1 MMMKIMRT
9 ISTFTLLFL
18 MFASPTLANDP
29 LTIKLDNMK
38 NGITR
43 LIGAV
48 EEQRTQLEM
57 LKNDV
62 ANSGPDQGTLDTI
75 SVLDREI
82 EELKD
87 SILQQL
93 AAIDQNAAQIKDQID
108 ALAIENSKVKSE
120 QLQLIERVAK
130 IEDIFRMEKQVDAIV
145 KREDGSAELFRLNT
159 VTEFKS
165 VLPDGSLC
173 REYAEVLQNFPA
185 RDLNAFFVVG
195 TSNDIQLCKLEY
207 GLTQWQVVP
216 ASIADRGH
224 VIKKY

>member
-1 MMMKIMRT
+1 MT
-9 ISTFTLLFL
+9 ITRMVSAFAMALLQFATPTF
-18 MFASPTLANDP
+18 ANDP

-48 EEQRTQLEM
+48 EEQRTQLEL

-62 ANSGPDQGTLDTI
+62 KNSAPDQETIDSIAGLD
-75 SVLDREI
+75 SEI
-82 EELKD
+82 DELKN
-87 SILQQL
+87 SIFEQL
-93 AAIDQNAAQIKDQID
+93 TAIDQNAAQMKDQIR
-108 ALAIENSKVKSE
+108 ALTLENSNMKSE
-120 QLQLIERVAK
+120 QLQLFERVAK

-159 VTEFKS
+159 VAEFKS

-173 REYAEVLQNFPA
+173 EEYAEVLQNFPA

-195 TSNDIQLCKLEY
+195 SSNDIQLCKLEY

>member
-1 MMMKIMRT
+1 M
-9 ISTFTLLFL
+9 
-18 MFASPTLANDP
+18 
-29 LTIKLDNMK
+29 
-38 NGITR
+38 
-43 LIGAV
+43 
-48 EEQRTQLEM
+48 EEQRTQLEL

-62 ANSGPDQGTLDTI
+62 ENSGQDQETIDSIAGLD
-75 SVLDREI
+75 SEI
-82 EELKD
+82 DELKN
-87 SILQQL
+87 SIFEQL
-93 AAIDQNAAQIKDQID
+93 AAIDQNAAQIKDQIR
-108 ALAIENSKVKSE
+108 ALTIENSNMKSE
-120 QLQLIERVAK
+120 QLQLFERIAK

-159 VTEFKS
+159 VAEFKS

-173 REYAEVLQNFPA
+173 QEYAEVLQNFPA

-195 TSNDIQLCKLEY
+195 SSNDIQLCKLEY

>member
-1 MMMKIMRT
+1 MT
-9 ISTFTLLFL
+9 ITITRMVSAFAMALLPFATPTF
-18 MFASPTLANDP
+18 ANDP

-48 EEQRTQLEM
+48 EEQRTQLEL

-62 ANSGPDQGTLDTI
+62 ENSGQDQETIDSIAGLD
-75 SVLDREI
+75 SEI
-82 EELKD
+82 DELKN
-87 SILQQL
+87 SIFEQL
-93 AAIDQNAAQIKDQID
+93 AAIDQNAAQIKDQIR
-108 ALAIENSKVKSE
+108 ALTIENSNMKSE
-120 QLQLIERVAK
+120 QLQLFERIAK

-159 VTEFKS
+159 VAEFKS

-173 REYAEVLQNFPA
+173 QEYAEVLQNFPA

-195 TSNDIQLCKLEY
+195 SSNDIQLCKLEY

>member
-1 MMMKIMRT
+1 MT
-9 ISTFTLLFL
+9 ITRMVSAFAMALLPFATPTF
-18 MFASPTLANDP
+18 ANDP

-48 EEQRTQLEM
+48 EEQRTQLEL
-57 LKNDV
+57 LKNV
-62 ANSGPDQGTLDTI
+62 VENSGPDQETIDSIAGLD
-75 SVLDREI
+75 SEI
-82 EELKD
+82 DELKN
-87 SILQQL
+87 SIFEQL
-93 AAIDQNAAQIKDQID
+93 TAIDQNAAQMKDQIR
-108 ALAIENSKVKSE
+108 ALTLENSNMKSE
-120 QLQLIERVAK
+120 QLQLFERVAK

-159 VTEFKS
+159 VAEFKS
-165 VLPDGSLC
+165 VLPNGSLC
-173 REYAEVLQNFPA
+173 EEYAEVLQNFPA

-195 TSNDIQLCKLEY
+195 SSNDIQLCKLEY

>member
-1 MMMKIMRT
+1 MVSAFAMALLPFAT
-9 ISTFTLLFL
+9 PTF
-18 MFASPTLANDP
+18 ANDP

-48 EEQRTQLEM
+48 EEQRTQLEL

-62 ANSGPDQGTLDTI
+62 ENSGQDQETIDSIAGLD
-75 SVLDREI
+75 SEI
-82 EELKD
+82 DELKN
-87 SILQQL
+87 SIFEQL
-93 AAIDQNAAQIKDQID
+93 AAIDQNAAQIKDQIR
-108 ALAIENSKVKSE
+108 ALTIENSNMKSE
-120 QLQLIERVAK
+120 QLQLFERIAK

-159 VTEFKS
+159 VAEFKS

-173 REYAEVLQNFPA
+173 QEYAEVLQNFPA

-195 TSNDIQLCKLEY
+195 SSNDIQLCKLEY

-224 VIKKY
+224 VIKEY

>member
-1 MMMKIMRT
+1 MT
-9 ISTFTLLFL
+9 ITRMVSAFAMALLPFATPTF
-18 MFASPTLANDP
+18 ANDP

-48 EEQRTQLEM
+48 EEQRTQLEL
-57 LKNDV
+57 LKNV
-62 ANSGPDQGTLDTI
+62 VENSGPDQETIDSIAGLD
-75 SVLDREI
+75 SEI
-82 EELKD
+82 DELKN
-87 SILQQL
+87 SIFEQL
-93 AAIDQNAAQIKDQID
+93 TAIDQNAAQMKDQIR
-108 ALAIENSKVKSE
+108 ALTLENSNMKSE
-120 QLQLIERVAK
+120 QLQLFERVAK

-159 VTEFKS
+159 VAEFKS

-173 REYAEVLQNFPA
+173 EEYAEVLQNFPA

-195 TSNDIQLCKLEY
+195 SSNDIQLCKLEY

>member
-1 MMMKIMRT
+1 MT
-9 ISTFTLLFL
+9 ITRMVSAFAMALLPFATPTF
-18 MFASPTLANDP
+18 ANDP

-48 EEQRTQLEM
+48 EEQRTQLEL

-62 ANSGPDQGTLDTI
+62 ENSAPDQETIDSIAGLD
-75 SVLDREI
+75 SEI
-82 EELKD
+82 DELKN
-87 SILQQL
+87 SIFEQL
-93 AAIDQNAAQIKDQID
+93 TAIDQNAAQMKDQIR
-108 ALAIENSKVKSE
+108 ALTLENSNMKSE
-120 QLQLIERVAK
+120 QLQLFERVAK

-159 VTEFKS
+159 VAEFKS

-173 REYAEVLQNFPA
+173 EEYAEVLQNFPA

-195 TSNDIQLCKLEY
+195 SSNDIQLCKLEY

>member
-1 MMMKIMRT
+1 MTVTRMVSAFAMALLPFAT
-9 ISTFTLLFL
+9 PTF
-18 MFASPTLANDP
+18 ANDP

-48 EEQRTQLEM
+48 EEQRTQLEL

-62 ANSGPDQGTLDTI
+62 ENSGPDQETIDSIAGLD
-75 SVLDREI
+75 SEI
-82 EELKD
+82 EELKN
-87 SILQQL
+87 SIFEQL
-93 AAIDQNAAQIKDQID
+93 TAIDQNAAQMKDQIR
-108 ALAIENSKVKSE
+108 ALTQENSNMKSE
-120 QLQLIERVAK
+120 QLQLFERVAK

-159 VTEFKS
+159 VAEFKS

-173 REYAEVLQNFPA
+173 EEYAEVLQNFPA

-195 TSNDIQLCKLEY
+195 SSNDIQLCKLEY

>member
-1 MMMKIMRT
+1 MT
-9 ISTFTLLFL
+9 ITITRMVSAFAMALLPFATPTF
-18 MFASPTLANDP
+18 ANDP

-48 EEQRTQLEM
+48 EEQRTQLEL

-62 ANSGPDQGTLDTI
+62 ENSGQDQETIDSIAGLD
-75 SVLDREI
+75 SEI
-82 EELKD
+82 DELKN
-87 SILQQL
+87 SIFEQL
-93 AAIDQNAAQIKDQID
+93 AAIDQNAAQIKDQIR
-108 ALAIENSKVKSE
+108 ALTIENSNMKSE
-120 QLQLIERVAK
+120 QLQLFERIAK

-159 VTEFKS
+159 VAEFKS

-173 REYAEVLQNFPA
+173 QEYAEVLQNFPA

-195 TSNDIQLCKLEY
+195 SSNDIQLCKLEY

-224 VIKKY
+224 VIKEY